1 MDLTRPLS
9 LLTGERVL
17 VTGAAGSIG
26 TEVVRV
32 LRDAGGSP
40 RATDVDQ
47 LDVRLRSSVQRVF
60 GLYRPTVVFHLA
72 GAKHA
77 PEGERDPQSVL
88 EVNAVGTE
96 NVITAAT
103 VVGARVVTASTCKAC
118 DPETAYGA
126 SKLLAERLTLAAGG
140 NVARFYNVVE
150 TAGNVFDTPE
160 VDAGWLRPLV
170 DAIDDGVVLASGV
183 AAGQTGAH
191 PVESPVVAI
200 APPVFTA
207 VGGCPPV
214 RDMYALPALCAEA
227 ARHGRLGVVRESV
240 VAPASRRLGP
250 PRHHRGGGLEL
261 SIVIPTLHAGGE
273 RVRSC
278 LHAIA
283 VTTADPHEV
292 IVVDN
297 GSSPQGYTEPV
308 NAGIRA
314 AAGRYV
320 VVMNDDV
327 EALPGWWPPL
337 RAGLDAGAP
346 VTFPTTIDTAMR
358 TDFAAW
364 CFALSQATIDRFGV
378 ARGQFFDARFSV
390 WYQDTDLLVRLRQA
404 GLPPVLVPESRIR
417 HALSQTVNTA
427 VPELAA
433 WIRREVAR
441 DQQRFQEKHPQMA
454 ITPLG
459 T

>member
-1 MDLTRPLS
+1 MISAPNPWTASQLESALGRAPRPMDLTRPLS

-150 TAGNVFDTPE
+150 TAGNVFEIWGRLPQPAPLPVTACNRYFITLAEATALIFWAAVAPHGRYTIDP
-160 VDAGWLRPLV
+160 GRPRF
-170 DAIDDGVVLASGV
+170 IPQV
-183 AAGQTGAH
+183 AADLYPGRA
-191 PVESPVVAI
+191 VEE
-200 APPVFTA
+200 
-207 VGGCPPV
+207 
-214 RDMYALPALCAEA
+214 R
-227 ARHGRLGVVRESV
+227 
-240 VAPASRRLGP
+240 P
-250 PRHHRGGGLEL
+250 PRRGDRVAEPRHAACEQVTPVSGPLEQVWGL
-261 SIVIPTLHAGGE
+261 HDAFG
-273 RVRSC
+273 
-278 LHAIA
+278 
-283 VTTADPHEV
+283 D
-292 IVVDN
+292 
-297 GSSPQGYTEPV
+297 SSP
-308 NAGIRA
+308 A
-314 AAGRYV
+314 AV
-320 VVMNDDV
+320 C
-327 EALPGWWPPL
+327 
-337 RAGLDAGAP
+337 
-346 VTFPTTIDTAMR
+346 
-358 TDFAAW
+358 AA
-364 CFALSQATIDRFGV
+364 
-378 ARGQFFDARFSV
+378 
-390 WYQDTDLLVRLRQA
+390 
-404 GLPPVLVPESRIR
+404 
-417 HALSQTVNTA
+417 
-427 VPELAA
+427 
-433 WIRREVAR
+433 
-441 DQQRFQEKHPQMA
+441 
-454 ITPLG
+454 
-459 T
+459 

>member
-1 MDLTRPLS
+1 MTVRASVIVPIRGDLDQAWKCFLS
-9 LLTGERVL
+9 LAQMAESPSHEIVVVDDGAVGLEALLERL
-17 VTGAAGSIG
+17 
-26 TEVVRV
+26 
-32 LRDAGGSP
+32 GGS
-40 RATDVDQ
+40 
-47 LDVRLRSSVQRVF
+47 VQ
-60 GLYRPTVVFHLA
+60 
-72 GAKHA
+72 
-77 PEGERDPQSVL
+77 
-88 EVNAVGTE
+88 
-96 NVITAAT
+96 
-103 VVGARVVTASTCKAC
+103 
-118 DPETAYGA
+118 
-126 SKLLAERLTLAAGG
+126 
-140 NVARFYNVVE
+140 VVE
-150 TAGNVFDTPE
+150 TSGGAGFAGSVNCGAAVASGDVLVILRDTPE

-214 RDMYALPALCAEA
+214 GDMYALPALCAEA